1 MSEDEKM
8 ERLAF
13 LREKAI
19 MDEKEYYRT
28 GMEKGM
34 KQGKME
40 EKIEIAKRLR
50 KMNKSDEEIIAITGL
65 GKEEL
70 NNI

>member
-1 MSEDEKM
+1 
-8 ERLAF
+8 
-13 LREKAI
+13 
-19 MDEKEYYRT
+19 
-28 GMEKGM
+28 
-34 KQGKME
+34 ME